1 MTHHEVERIAKQKT
15 TEVILDS
22 ITGIPLF
29 DEMDPE
35 SLKVLASHMHL
46 LETGEGELVFEE
58 GEKGN
63 YMAFVVDGE
72 LAVIKDAAS
81 GERAIITSLTRGA
94 SIGEMA
100 VIDRFPRSATVIA
113 QTDTTLATLSNEDF
127 HDILKNHPQVGI
139 AMLKAIARLLSMHLR
154 KTSSQLADYMMPL
167 V

>member
-1 MTHHEVERIAKQKT
+1 MTHHDAGAAARNKT
-15 TEVILDS
+15 MEIIMDS
-22 ITGIPLF
+22 IAGIPLF
-29 DEMDPE
+29 EEVDAE
-35 SLKVLASHMHL
+35 SLKVLAAHMHL

-81 GERAIITSLTRGA
+81 GERAVITTLARGA
-94 SIGEMA
+94 TIGEMA
-100 VIDRFPRSATVIA
+100 VIDHFPRSATVIA
-113 QTDTTLATLSNEDF
+113 QTDATLVTLSSEDF
-127 HDILKNHPQVGI
+127 QDILTNFPQVGI
-139 AMLKAIARLLSMHLR
+139 AMLKGMARLLSMHLR